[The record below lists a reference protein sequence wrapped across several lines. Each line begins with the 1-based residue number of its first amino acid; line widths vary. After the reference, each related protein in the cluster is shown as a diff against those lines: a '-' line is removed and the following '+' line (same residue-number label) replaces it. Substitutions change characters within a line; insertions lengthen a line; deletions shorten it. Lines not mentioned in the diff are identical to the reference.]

1 MSNGINKILLFPINP
16 NFFFHYSTKKMAKSK
31 ILTKKR
37 YQKIKEEVERSK
49 VKLEKSNKVI
59 TIRKTNKPTWK
70 LSAKQALE
78 TVNDKKKQNMA
89 DALVLAEQLLPS
101 IYREISRLANK
112 EETRS
117 LLSLL
122 EPKTMNNMALKNAIV
137 KDLREQG
144 YNVEK
149 DNNPY
154 VRWD

>member
-1 MSNGINKILLFPINP
+1 
-16 NFFFHYSTKKMAKSK
+16 MAKSK